1 MNHLLKQQ
9 YIVLKDS
16 FLSTRVM
23 LPLTL
28 IAHSCLAYR
37 NRRRE
42 RKEEERKKGT
52 RSKCVFQ
59 TVHTWIKN
67 KGKVRGTYTQIV
79 LLTLPKHPD
88 AVSPK
93 TQSLSENIPQNILK
107 TFNQKHTHYYQDYT
121 LGMNNNARAH
131 KSCLFSWLCSED
143 TENRGRECYRVHTYA
158 C

>member
-42 RKEEERKKGT
+42 RKEEEEKKEREANVYFKLCT
-52 RSKCVFQ
+52 RGS
-59 TVHTWIKN
+59 KN

-131 KSCLFSWLCSED
+131 KSCLFS
-143 TENRGRECYRVHTYA
+143 
-158 C
+158 